1 MADPE
6 GMRAQARRW
15 RRDAIAQ
22 APRVAAALCEAADLL
37 EEQADLIEQ
46 ARGTTVSAA
55 CDPIVSE
62 VIALPPA

>member
-15 RRDAIAQ
+15 RRDAIAH

-46 ARGTTVSAA
+46 ARSTTVSAA
-55 CDPIVSE
+55 GGPLLPE
-62 VIALPPA
+62 VIALRPA